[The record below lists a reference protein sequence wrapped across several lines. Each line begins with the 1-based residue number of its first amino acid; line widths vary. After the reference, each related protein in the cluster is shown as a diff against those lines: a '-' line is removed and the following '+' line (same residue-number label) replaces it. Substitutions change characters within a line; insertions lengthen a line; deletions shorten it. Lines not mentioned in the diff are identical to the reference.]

1 MSNLNNITSKIIK
14 DAEEKRDEIL
24 NAAQVESDSII
35 AKETKKAKNLEV
47 ELIEKAKIEAKAREN
62 RVISNARLK
71 VRNNELKAKQ
81 YMISK
86 VFEKAV
92 ERLNSLSTL
101 EYKEY
106 ILRALDSLDLEGT
119 EILIINKK
127 DEDVINNKFL
137 LDLNNKLISLGKKGK
152 ISILTNGNFDRG
164 FILDRNGIQINN
176 TFESLVKSLR
186 SELELE
192 VTKVLFN

>member
-47 ELIEKAKIEAKAREN
+47 ELIEKAQIEAKAREN

-81 YMISK
+81 DMISK

>member
-71 VRNNELKAKQ
+71 ARNNELKAKQ
-81 YMISK
+81 DMISK

-137 LDLNNKLISLGKKGK
+137 LDLNNKLIGLGKKGK

>member
-47 ELIEKAKIEAKAREN
+47 ELVEKAKIEAKAREN

-81 YMISK
+81 DMISK

-137 LDLNNKLISLGKKGK
+137 LDLNNKLIGLGKKGK
-152 ISILTNGNFDRG
+152 ISILTNGNFNRG

>member
-81 YMISK
+81 DMISK

-127 DEDVINNKFL
+127 DEDVINDKFL
-137 LDLNNKLISLGKKGK
+137 LDLNNKLIGLGKKGK

>member
-81 YMISK
+81 DMISK

-137 LDLNNKLISLGKKGK
+137 LDLNNKLIGLGKKGK

-176 TFESLVKSLR
+176 NFESLVKSLR

>member
-1 MSNLNNITSKIIK
+1 M
-14 DAEEKRDEIL
+14 
-24 NAAQVESDSII
+24 
-35 AKETKKAKNLEV
+35 
-47 ELIEKAKIEAKAREN
+47 
-62 RVISNARLK
+62 LK

-81 YMISK
+81 DMISK

>member
-47 ELIEKAKIEAKAREN
+47 ELLEKAKIEAKAREN

-81 YMISK
+81 DMISK

-137 LDLNNKLISLGKKGK
+137 LDLNNKLIGLGKKGK
-152 ISILTNGNFDRG
+152 ISILTNGNFNRG

>member
-1 MSNLNNITSKIIK
+1 MSDFNNITSKIIK

-81 YMISK
+81 DMISK

-137 LDLNNKLISLGKKGK
+137 LDLNNKLIGLGKKGK

>member
-35 AKETKKAKNLEV
+35 SKETKKAKNLEV

-81 YMISK
+81 DMISK

>member
-47 ELIEKAKIEAKAREN
+47 ELVEKAKIEAKAREN
-62 RVISNARLK
+62 RVISNDRLK

-81 YMISK
+81 DMISK

-137 LDLNNKLISLGKKGK
+137 LDLNNKLIGLGKKGK
-152 ISILTNGNFDRG
+152 ISILTNGNFNRG

>member
-35 AKETKKAKNLEV
+35 ANETKKAKNLEV

-81 YMISK
+81 DMISK

-137 LDLNNKLISLGKKGK
+137 LDLNNKLIGLGKKGK

>member
-24 NAAQVESDSII
+24 NAVQVESDSII

-81 YMISK
+81 DMISK

-137 LDLNNKLISLGKKGK
+137 LDLNNKLIGLGKKGK

>member
-14 DAEEKRDEIL
+14 DAEEKRNEIL

-35 AKETKKAKNLEV
+35 SKEIKKAKNLEV

-81 YMISK
+81 DMISK

-137 LDLNNKLISLGKKGK
+137 LDLNNKLISFGKKGK

>member
-81 YMISK
+81 DMISK

-186 SELELE
+186 S
-192 VTKVLFN
+192 

>member
-47 ELIEKAKIEAKAREN
+47 ELIEKAKREAKAREN

-81 YMISK
+81 DMISK

>member
-81 YMISK
+81 DMISK

-137 LDLNNKLISLGKKGK
+137 LDLNNKLIGLGKKGK

-192 VTKVLFN
+192 VTKVLFK

>member
-81 YMISK
+81 DMISK

-127 DEDVINNKFL
+127 DEGVINNKFL
-137 LDLNNKLISLGKKGK
+137 LDLNNKLIGLGKKGK

>member
-81 YMISK
+81 DMISK

-137 LDLNNKLISLGKKGK
+137 LDLNNKLIGLGKIGK

>member
-14 DAEEKRDEIL
+14 DAEEKRNEIL

-35 AKETKKAKNLEV
+35 SKEIKKAKNLEV

-81 YMISK
+81 DMISK

>member
-1 MSNLNNITSKIIK
+1 
-14 DAEEKRDEIL
+14 
-24 NAAQVESDSII
+24 
-35 AKETKKAKNLEV
+35 
-47 ELIEKAKIEAKAREN
+47 
-62 RVISNARLK
+62 
-71 VRNNELKAKQ
+71 
-81 YMISK
+81 MISK

>member
-24 NAAQVESDSII
+24 NAVQVESDSII

-81 YMISK
+81 DMISK

>member
-24 NAAQVESDSII
+24 NAAKEESNSII
-35 AKETKKAKNLEV
+35 SKEIKKAKNLEV

-62 RVISNARLK
+62 RVISNAKLK

-81 YMISK
+81 DIIKK
-86 VFEKAV
+86 VFEKSV

-106 ILRALDSLDLEGT
+106 ILKTLNSLDLDGT

-127 DEDVINNKFL
+127 DEEIINNEFL
-137 LDLNNKLISLGKKGK
+137 AHLNKKLISLGKKGE
-152 ISILTNGNFDRG
+152 ISVLANGNFSRG

-176 TFESLVKSLR
+176 TFESLVKSLKG
-186 SELELE
+186 ELELE

>member
-24 NAAQVESDSII
+24 NAAKAESDSII
-35 AKETKKAKNLEV
+35 SKEVKKAKTLEV

-62 RVISNARLK
+62 RVISNAKLR

-81 YMISK
+81 DIIGK

-106 ILRALDSLDLEGT
+106 ILKTLNSLDLDGT
-119 EILIINKK
+119 ETLIINKK
-127 DEDVINNKFL
+127 DEEIINNEFL
-137 LDLNNKLISLGKKGK
+137 SDLNKKLISLGKKGE
-152 ISILTNGNFDRG
+152 ISVLANGNFSRG

>member
-24 NAAQVESDSII
+24 NAAKTESDNII
-35 AKETKKAKNLEV
+35 SKEVKKAKSLEV

-62 RVISNARLK
+62 RVISNAKLR

-81 YMISK
+81 DIIGK
-86 VFEKAV
+86 VFERAV

-106 ILRALDSLDLEGT
+106 ILKTLNSLDLDGT
-119 EILIINKK
+119 ETIIINEK
-127 DEDVINNKFL
+127 DKEIINNEFIEN
-137 LDLNNKLISLGKKGK
+137 LNKSLTSLGKKGE
-152 ISILTNGNFDRG
+152 ISLDTNGKFSGG

-192 VTKVLFN
+192 VTKVLFS

>member
-81 YMISK
+81 EMISK

>member
-81 YMISK
+81 DMISK

-137 LDLNNKLISLGKKGK
+137 LDLNNKLIGLGKKGK

-164 FILDRNGIQINN
+164 FILDRDGIQINN

>member
-24 NAAQVESDSII
+24 NAAKAESDSII
-35 AKETKKAKNLEV
+35 SKEVKKAKTLEV

-62 RVISNARLK
+62 RVISNAKLR

-81 YMISK
+81 DIIGK

-106 ILRALDSLDLEGT
+106 ILKTLNSLDLDGT
-119 EILIINKK
+119 ETLIINKK
-127 DEDVINNKFL
+127 DEDIINNEFL
-137 LDLNNKLISLGKKGK
+137 LDLNKKLISLGKKGE
-152 ISILTNGNFDRG
+152 ISVLANGNFSRG

>member
-81 YMISK
+81 DMISK

-137 LDLNNKLISLGKKGK
+137 LDLNNKLIGLGKKGK
-152 ISILTNGNFDRG
+152 IYILTNGNFDRG

>member
-81 YMISK
+81 DMISK

-137 LDLNNKLISLGKKGK
+137 LDLNNKLIGLGKKGK

-164 FILDRNGIQINN
+164 FILDRNGMQINN

>member
-81 YMISK
+81 DMISK

-137 LDLNNKLISLGKKGK
+137 LELNNKLIGLGKKGK

>member
-81 YMISK
+81 DMISK

-119 EILIINKK
+119 EILIISKK

-137 LDLNNKLISLGKKGK
+137 LDLNNKLIGLGKKGK

>member
-24 NAAQVESDSII
+24 NTAKAQGDSII
-35 AKETKKAKNLEV
+35 SKEVKKAKSLEV
-47 ELIEKAKIEAKAREN
+47 ELIEKAKIEAKTREN
-62 RVISNARLK
+62 RVISNAKLS

-81 YMISK
+81 DIIGK
-86 VFEKAV
+86 VFERAV

-106 ILRALDSLDLEGT
+106 VLNTLNSLDLDGT
-119 EILIINKK
+119 ETIIINEK
-127 DEDVINNKFL
+127 DKDVINNEFL
-137 LDLNNKLISLGKKGK
+137 SNVNKKLISEGKKGE
-152 ISILTNGNFDRG
+152 ISVKLNGKFSGG
-164 FILDRNGIQINN
+164 FVLDKNGIQINN

-186 SELELE
+186 SDLELD
-192 VTKVLFN
+192 VSKILFN

>member
-14 DAEEKRDEIL
+14 DAEEKRNEIL

-81 YMISK
+81 DMISK

-137 LDLNNKLISLGKKGK
+137 LDLNNKLIGLGKKGK

>member
-1 MSNLNNITSKIIK
+1 MSNLKNITSKIIK

-81 YMISK
+81 DMISK

-137 LDLNNKLISLGKKGK
+137 LDLNNKLIGLGKKGK

>member
-24 NAAQVESDSII
+24 NAAKAESDSII
-35 AKETKKAKNLEV
+35 SKEVKKAKSLEV

-62 RVISNARLK
+62 RVISNAKLR

-81 YMISK
+81 DIIGK

-106 ILRALDSLDLEGT
+106 ILKTLNSLDLDGT
-119 EILIINKK
+119 ETLIINKK
-127 DEDVINNKFL
+127 DEEIINNEFL
-137 LDLNNKLISLGKKGK
+137 LDLNKKLISLGKKGE
-152 ISILTNGNFDRG
+152 ISVLANGNFSRG

>member
-81 YMISK
+81 DMISK
-86 VFEKAV
+86 AFEKAV

-137 LDLNNKLISLGKKGK
+137 LDLNNKLIGLGKKGK

>member
-81 YMISK
+81 DMISK

-137 LDLNNKLISLGKKGK
+137 LDLNNKLIGLGKKGK

>member
-14 DAEEKRDEIL
+14 DAEAKRDEIL
-24 NAAQVESDSII
+24 NAAKAEGDDIVS
-35 AKETKKAKNLEV
+35 KNVRKAKTLEV
-47 ELIEKAKIEAKAREN
+47 ELIEKAKIEAKARES
-62 RVISNARLK
+62 RVISNAKLK

-81 YMISK
+81 DIIGK

-106 ILRALDSLDLEGT
+106 ILNTLNSLELDGIET
-119 EILIINKK
+119 IIINEK
-127 DEDVINNKFL
+127 DKDI
-137 LDLNNKLISLGKKGK
+137 LNNEFLDNLNKNLISLGKKGE
-152 ISILTNGNFDRG
+152 ISIDTNGKFARG
-164 FILDRNGIQINN
+164 FILDKNGIQINN